1 MAQMS
6 EWKNT
11 LKPIVPWLL
20 IVGIMYIFTLMKFP
34 LAVTNIFLV
43 ISTLACMWR
52 LWKENG
58 ENRLEVI
65 LIMLGVSVRILV
77 CLIDIYG
84 NSIIAIPFSGDDSL
98 NFYNTSVAYYYGDT
112 SSVYTNYPY
121 VLNAIYQ
128 IAGLNRFAAQYV
140 NILCWCFCMLLM
152 QKSCSLLKIEN
163 PLRILAVFL
172 YSFLPFN
179 ICISSILM
187 RDMIVTF
194 SITLT
199 YYCILKWMQD
209 GKYRY
214 LAAGIAVTV
223 PAILLHNCAL
233 AMLMV
238 MGIVVAL
245 YSPEKRKFCIEKKF
259 IFILAA
265 GLAAILVVVLVPKVR
280 NVFLTQIPISNG
292 GILDG
297 INGRLEFFYT
307 YTGGSTYL
315 MNEYV
320 SSYTEL
326 FFGTFKRIAYFLFSP
341 VPSLWRGF
349 GDMLGFFA
357 SACVFAAGI
366 VTMAISFWYDRKDSY
381 RMVLFSVI
389 FFVSGIF
396 AWGVSNG
403 GTAMRHREKILAITI
418 LLAIYSIQLIKNA
431 RRGAES

>member
-152 QKSCSLLKIEN
+152 Q
-163 PLRILAVFL
+163 
-172 YSFLPFN
+172 
-179 ICISSILM
+179 
-187 RDMIVTF
+187 
-194 SITLT
+194 
-199 YYCILKWMQD
+199 
-209 GKYRY
+209 
-214 LAAGIAVTV
+214 
-223 PAILLHNCAL
+223 
-233 AMLMV
+233 
-238 MGIVVAL
+238 
-245 YSPEKRKFCIEKKF
+245 
-259 IFILAA
+259 
-265 GLAAILVVVLVPKVR
+265 
-280 NVFLTQIPISNG
+280 
-292 GILDG
+292 
-297 INGRLEFFYT
+297 
-307 YTGGSTYL
+307 
-315 MNEYV
+315 
-320 SSYTEL
+320 
-326 FFGTFKRIAYFLFSP
+326 
-341 VPSLWRGF
+341 
-349 GDMLGFFA
+349 
-357 SACVFAAGI
+357 
-366 VTMAISFWYDRKDSY
+366 
-381 RMVLFSVI
+381 
-389 FFVSGIF
+389 
-396 AWGVSNG
+396 
-403 GTAMRHREKILAITI
+403 
-418 LLAIYSIQLIKNA
+418 
-431 RRGAES
+431 